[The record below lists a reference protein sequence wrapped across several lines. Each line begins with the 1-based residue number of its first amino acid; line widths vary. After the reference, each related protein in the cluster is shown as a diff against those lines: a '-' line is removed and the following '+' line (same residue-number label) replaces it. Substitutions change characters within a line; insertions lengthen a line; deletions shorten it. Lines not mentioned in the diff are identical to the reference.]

1 MPRQDGRA
9 QNVDKDDVGVVVFVD
24 VVGVAVASLCDAD
37 FGLTAQSSVKR
48 GK

>member
-24 VVGVAVASLCDAD
+24 VVSVAVASLCDAD